1 MLLAGCDGIPFTGS
15 DKGKEP
21 ILEKATL
28 DPVYTPASRS
38 LSSTQNLN
46 DSTMS
51 AVSFGDSNSRGIVV
65 NGIGAVSVAPDVAIL
80 SIGVEVFSESVNVAR
95 KQAAEAMDD
104 VIEAVKGEGVLQKDI
119 ETTMFSIYPRYNYEE
134 IEVDGRRV
142 GQQVLTGYAVSNTAQ
157 IKIRNVSKVGQVIDR
172 ASESGGDYSRIN
184 GIDFDVDDPSMMMKE
199 LRQKAVENAVEKA
212 VQYALLAGVS
222 LGELISLSEVSGPE
236 SFSQSEGGFG
246 MRAMAAPMTSS
257 ISPGENRLRLAVV
270 AKFSIE

>member
-1 MLLAGCDGIPFTGS
+1 MLLAGCDGIPFIGS

-28 DPVYTPASRS
+28 DSVYTPVSRS
-38 LSSTQNLN
+38 LSSTQNIN

-95 KQAAEAMDD
+95 KQAAESMDD

-157 IKIRNVSKVGQVIDR
+157 IKIRNVSKIGQVIDR

-222 LGELISLSEVSGPE
+222 LGELISLSEVSAPE
-236 SFSQSEGGFG
+236 SFSQSEEGFG
-246 MRAMAAPMTSS
+246 MRAMAVPMTSS